1 MNYLDMPIWQ
11 INQLV
16 HNYVECKGNYRVTFE
31 NHKCQWIDKKTGE
44 TFEFKMNE
52 AKEKLKDK
60 RYCSDINIAWPIILE
75 CCMDI
80 ELSHPLLG
88 GTGTCTIYNP
98 KGTDWQVDFND
109 NSDSIKAAM
118 ICFIMHMKDNN

>member
-1 MNYLDMPIWQ
+1 MLILSRWFIVSLYSEINERRDDMNYLDMPIWQ

-60 RYCSDINIAWPIILE
+60 RYCSDINIAWPIIL
-75 CCMDI
+75 
-80 ELSHPLLG
+80 
-88 GTGTCTIYNP
+88 
-98 KGTDWQVDFND
+98 
-109 NSDSIKAAM
+109 
-118 ICFIMHMKDNN
+118 